1 MKSADQFRDEIV
13 GSGDPC
19 VFIDDTG
26 SQGQRQNLAHMPDD
40 RFSWVA
46 VVVPPLQG
54 ANIFHQMNNCI
65 QYIEEEFGADELHFA
80 EIMSGKKAWK
90 RVSLDQRLGVF
101 QAFSQILTQEGFPLF
116 NQTLWHGNDAIAQ
129 LASEFPRFD
138 GKSVDDP
145 KFCSLLLLLL
155 KVRMFLRKKGWSNA
169 HVVVDEGVQKAG
181 SLMKLDGLA
190 PLFHEGEVYFASS
203 NTIQPLQLADFA
215 AYSLNRSQVLTAK
228 KDLKWADIMFLETV
242 QSFAH
247 LYDGVE
253 LRSRDVEMP

>member
-1 MKSADQFRDEIV
+1 VKSADQIRDEIV
-13 GSGDPC
+13 GSGNPC

-54 ANIFHQMNNCI
+54 ANVFQQMDNCI
-65 QYIEEEFGADELHFA
+65 QYIGEAFGADELHFN

-90 RVSLDQRLGVF
+90 GIGLDQRLSVF
-101 QAFSQILTQEGFPLF
+101 QAFSHILTQEGFPLL
-116 NQTLWHGNDAIAQ
+116 NQTLWHGNDAIAK

-138 GKSVDDP
+138 GKSVDNP

-181 SLMKLDGLA
+181 SSMKLDGLA

-215 AYSLNRSQVLTAK
+215 AFSLNRSQVLTAK
-228 KDLKWADIMFLETV
+228 KDLKWADIMFLEAV

-253 LRSRDVEMP
+253 LRSV